1 MREFLADIIY
11 YLHLI
16 VFIPVL
22 LAFFY
27 KSGPWLKYNLIF
39 IPLIL
44 MDWHDQDDQCALTS
58 IEAKLRGTWKPGGAE
73 SGEDAPAF
81 FQPLLNKFLKPF
93 NVQINRDVAGK
104 INILMFLLAL
114 LVSFIRFMRLKKYS
128 LLPETFIGRQYIK
141 FFYLFTFL
149 YIINIFYIPE

>member
-1 MREFLADIIY
+1 MREFLANIIY
-11 YLHLI
+11 FLHLI

-39 IPLIL
+39 IPLTLI
-44 MDWHDQDDQCALTS
+44 DWHDQDDQCALTS

-73 SGEDAPAF
+73 ASEDAPAF

-93 NVQINRDVAGK
+93 NTQVDRNFAGK
-104 INILMFLLAL
+104 INIMMFLFAL
-114 LVSFIRFMRLKKYS
+114 LVSFIRFMLLKRIS
-128 LLPETFIGRQYIK
+128 FLPETFIGRQYIK
-141 FFYLFTFL
+141 FLYLFIFL
-149 YIINIFYIPE
+149 YIINIFYIPK